1 MLWINITY
9 NCLTPVQY
17 VYMERIIILS
27 ITKTNKV
34 YYNLFSRRYLFMNKS
49 CRRDS
54 SYVFNYTLQTKPDIV
69 SKNALGS
76 YSVSTDV
83 IPHMT
88 TVKNAI
94 S

>member
-1 MLWINITY
+1 
-9 NCLTPVQY
+9 
-17 VYMERIIILS
+17 
-27 ITKTNKV
+27 
-34 YYNLFSRRYLFMNKS
+34 MNKS